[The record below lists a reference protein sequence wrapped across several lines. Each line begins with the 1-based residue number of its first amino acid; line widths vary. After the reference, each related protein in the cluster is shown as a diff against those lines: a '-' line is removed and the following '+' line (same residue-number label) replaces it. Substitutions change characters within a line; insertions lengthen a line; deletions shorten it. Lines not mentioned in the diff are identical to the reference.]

1 MSTMVTVA
9 AVAALL
15 KLLVDALNTAG
26 TWETGY
32 AMVTLVAA
40 VGWTEK
46 MLLKKIGS
54 KIEDKTCDILAG

>member
-9 AVAALL
+9 AVVALL

-26 TWETGY
+26 TWEAVY

-40 VGWTEK
+40 VGWTERNVVERK
-46 MLLKKIGS
+46 
-54 KIEDKTCDILAG
+54 

>member
-9 AVAALL
+9 AVVALL

-26 TWETGY
+26 TWEAVY

-40 VGWTEK
+40 VGWSEER
-46 MLLKKIGS
+46 LLKVVSEENRLKN
-54 KIEDKTCDILAG
+54 